1 MVATH
6 TQTDL
11 KEQIASKLD
20 SLSVEALTDILDFV
34 EYQRFKR
41 EHRASDQ
48 QPTSPSRKPVKL
60 GGLWA
65 GHDLSEEEIDEV
77 QREIWANFG
86 EGVSDF

>member
-11 KEQIASKLD
+11 KDQIVSKLD
-20 SLSVEALTDILDFV
+20 SLSIEALVDILDFV
-34 EYQRFKR
+34 EYQRFKQER
-41 EHRASDQ
+41 PAPE
-48 QPTSPSRKPVKL
+48 QPTPPHKPVKL
-60 GGLWA
+60 GGIWA

-86 EGVSDF
+86 EGDDEL